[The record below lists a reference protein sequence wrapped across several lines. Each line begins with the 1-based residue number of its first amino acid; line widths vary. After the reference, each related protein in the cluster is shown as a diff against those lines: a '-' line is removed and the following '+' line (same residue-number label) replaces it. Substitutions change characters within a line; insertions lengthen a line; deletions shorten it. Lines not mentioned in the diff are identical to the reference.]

1 MLRVT
6 EWFENFDFTCYLFD
20 LKFEFAINHALGSRK
35 LLHATIA
42 RNQQINQPFNKIAF
56 QVPMPN
62 KTFECFCLRI
72 L

>member
-1 MLRVT
+1 MLSVT
-6 EWFENFDFTCYLFD
+6 VLFENFALMCYLFD
-20 LKFEFAINHALGSRK
+20 LKFEFAINRALGSRK

-62 KTFECFCLRI
+62 KTFESHSLRI